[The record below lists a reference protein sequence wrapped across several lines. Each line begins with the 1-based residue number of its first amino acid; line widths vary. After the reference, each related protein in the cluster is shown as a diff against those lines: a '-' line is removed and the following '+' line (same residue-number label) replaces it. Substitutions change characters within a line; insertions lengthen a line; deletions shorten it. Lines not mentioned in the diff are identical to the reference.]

1 MASSPSSESH
11 PPFPTSPQQLGTPEN
26 KDFPAPAGW
35 QKKIASTKSGG
46 TPRRGAVYFIAPD
59 GEEIK
64 SKRSL
69 EGYLKSHPGCPS
81 VTEFDWSTGETPR
94 RSSRLSTKTHLD
106 FPESGSGRKRV
117 RRKVAMEDESPRD
130 EERVGLE
137 GAPSTKADEVMED
150 VEKVKE
156 CETVEVVKAVEKME
170 SDINEKI
177 VEKTDEHKILE
188 CVSEVETEMA
198 QTVERLSGAEN
209 GQGKEADAVLP
220 RENGPEEELVK
231 HEEFGGEKV
240 QTEEGEAEKLQSM
253 MEETPVVEVS
263 EVVQSHGEVTNN
275 GKIDTFEEG
284 HKQEDSEKATNG
296 LSQLSE
302 APEASR
308 PIGVSV

>member
-1 MASSPSSESH
+1 
-11 PPFPTSPQQLGTPEN
+11 
-26 KDFPAPAGW
+26 
-35 QKKIASTKSGG
+35 
-46 TPRRGAVYFIAPD
+46 
-59 GEEIK
+59 
-64 SKRSL
+64 
-69 EGYLKSHPGCPS
+69 
-81 VTEFDWSTGETPR
+81 
-94 RSSRLSTKTHLD
+94 
-106 FPESGSGRKRV
+106 
-117 RRKVAMEDESPRD
+117 MEDESPRD

-137 GAPSTKADEVMED
+137 GAPSAKADEVMED

-156 CETVEVVKAVEKME
+156 CEAVEVVKAVEKME
-170 SDINEKI
+170 SDINEEVEKI

-209 GQGKEADAVLP
+209 G
-220 RENGPEEELVK
+220 PEEELVK

-240 QTEEGEAEKLQSM
+240 QTEEGKAEKLQSM

-275 GKIDTFEEG
+275 GKSDTFEEG

-302 APEASR
+302 APKASR